1 MSDQINP
8 RQQLVSRE
16 QPAPS
21 IATSGE
27 MPMSYQINPR
37 QPVVNQELLAAYR
50 SIPSSTIGHFS
61 DRGFLRGIKPL
72 FNDIRM
78 VGHVVTV
85 KVFPPDGSILREALL
100 SSEPGDV
107 LVIEC
112 VGDEE
117 CGCWGELRTLAGL
130 IKGLAG
136 VVVSGAV
143 TDVSA
148 LRRHGLPVFCR
159 DVSAFTT
166 RGIGARGEVNQAIQV
181 GEVRVQ
187 PGDLAIGDDDGVFIL
202 DPRQAAELL
211 PELLIKEEADQ
222 RRRAEFLQRLHARP
236 A

>member
-1 MSDQINP
+1 MSDQISP
-8 RQQLVSRE
+8 RQQNLSPE
-16 QPAPS
+16 L
-21 IATSGE
+21 IA
-27 MPMSYQINPR
+27 Q
-37 QPVVNQELLAAYR
+37 YR
-50 SIPSSTIGHFS
+50 TIPSSTLGHFS

-78 VGHVVTV
+78 VGNVVTV

-100 SSEPGDV
+100 LSQPGDV

-112 VGDEE
+112 VGDAE

-148 LRRHGLPVFCR
+148 LRLHGLPVFCR
-159 DVSAFTT
+159 NVSSFTT
-166 RGIGARGEVNQAIQV
+166 RGIGAQGEVNQPIQI

-202 DPRQAAELL
+202 DAGRAAELL
-211 PELLIKEEADQ
+211 PELLIKEQSDQ
-222 RRRAEFLQRLHARP
+222 RRRTEFLQRLTQNL
-236 A
+236 

>member
-1 MSDQINP
+1 
-8 RQQLVSRE
+8 
-16 QPAPS
+16 
-21 IATSGE
+21 

-37 QPVVNQELLAAYR
+37 QQLVSAQLLDAYR
-50 SIPSSTIGHFS
+50 SISSSTIGHFS

-78 VGHVVTV
+78 VGNVVTV

-100 SSEPGDV
+100 LSEPGDV

-112 VGDEE
+112 VGDDE

-136 VVVSGAV
+136 VVVSGAA

-148 LRRHGLPVFCR
+148 LRLHGLPVFCR

-166 RGIGARGEVNQAIQV
+166 RGIGVEGEVNQPIQV

-187 PGDLAIGDDDGVFIL
+187 PGDLAIGDDDGVYIL
-202 DPRQAAELL
+202 DAGRAIELL
-211 PELLIKEEADQ
+211 PQVLTKEETDQHRRKELL
-222 RRRAEFLQRLHARP
+222 LRLDASL

>member
-1 MSDQINP
+1 MSYQINP
-8 RQQLVSRE
+8 RQQLVT
-16 QPAPS
+16 PA
-21 IATSGE
+21 
-27 MPMSYQINPR
+27 
-37 QPVVNQELLAAYR
+37 LLNAYR

-72 FNDIRM
+72 LNNIRM
-78 VGHVVTV
+78 VGTVVTV

-100 SSEPGDV
+100 LSEPGDV

-148 LRRHGLPVFCR
+148 LRRHGLPIFCR
-159 DVSAFTT
+159 DVSAYTT
-166 RGIGARGEVNQAIQV
+166 RGIGVRGEVNRSINV
-181 GEVRVQ
+181 GGVRVQ

-202 DPRQAAELL
+202 DAQRAAELL
-211 PELLIKEEADQ
+211 PELLVKEQADQ
-222 RRRAEFLQRLHARP
+222 RRRAEFLQRLDARL

>member
-1 MSDQINP
+1 
-8 RQQLVSRE
+8 
-16 QPAPS
+16 
-21 IATSGE
+21 

-37 QPVVNQELLAAYR
+37 QQLVTPALLNAYR

-72 FNDIRM
+72 LNNIRM
-78 VGHVVTV
+78 LGTVVTV

-100 SSEPGDV
+100 LSEPGDV

-148 LRRHGLPVFCR
+148 LRRHGLPIFCR
-159 DVSAFTT
+159 DVSAYTT
-166 RGIGARGEVNQAIQV
+166 RGIGARGEVNQSISV
-181 GEVRVQ
+181 GGVQVQ

-202 DPRQAAELL
+202 DARRAAELL
-211 PELLIKEEADQ
+211 PELLAKEEMDQ
-222 RRRAEFLQRLHARP
+222 QRRAEFLQRLNQRKS
-236 A
+236 

>member
-1 MSDQINP
+1 MSYRINP
-8 RQQLVSRE
+8 RQQVVS
-16 QPAPS
+16 P
-21 IATSGE
+21 
-27 MPMSYQINPR
+27 
-37 QPVVNQELLAAYR
+37 ELFDAYR
-50 SIPSSTIGHFS
+50 SVPSSTIGHFS

-72 FNDIRM
+72 FNGIRM
-78 VGHVVTV
+78 VGNVVTV

-100 SSEPGDV
+100 LSEPGDV

-148 LRRHGLPVFCR
+148 LRHHGLPVFCR
-159 DVSAFTT
+159 DVSAYTT
-166 RGIGARGEVNQAIQV
+166 RGIGERGEVNQAIQV

-187 PGDLAIGDDDGVFIL
+187 PGDLAIGDDDGVYIL
-202 DPRQAAELL
+202 DPVRAAELL
-211 PELLIKEEADQ
+211 AQLLVKEEMDQ
-222 RRRAEFLQRLHARP
+222 RRRAEFLQRLNAFKDAKP

>member
-1 MSDQINP
+1 MSEQISP
-8 RQQLVSRE
+8 RQQNLSPE
-16 QPAPS
+16 L
-21 IATSGE
+21 IA
-27 MPMSYQINPR
+27 Q
-37 QPVVNQELLAAYR
+37 YR
-50 SIPSSTIGHFS
+50 TIPSSTIGHFS
-61 DRGFLRGIKPL
+61 DHGFLRGIKPL

-78 VGHVVTV
+78 VGNVVTV

-100 SSEPGDV
+100 LSQPGDV

-148 LRRHGLPVFCR
+148 LRLHGLPVFCR
-159 DVSAFTT
+159 NVSAFTT
-166 RGIGARGEVNQAIQV
+166 RGIGAQGEVNQPIQV

-202 DPRQAAELL
+202 DAGRAAELL
-211 PELLIKEEADQ
+211 PELLIKEETDQ
-222 RRRAEFLQRLHARP
+222 LRRTELLQRLTQNL
-236 A
+236 

>member
-1 MSDQINP
+1 MSYQINP
-8 RQQLVSRE
+8 RQQLVS
-16 QPAPS
+16 P
-21 IATSGE
+21 
-27 MPMSYQINPR
+27 
-37 QPVVNQELLAAYR
+37 ELLDAYR

-72 FNDIRM
+72 FNNIRM
-78 VGHVVTV
+78 VGNVVTV

-100 SSEPGDV
+100 LSEPGDV

-148 LRRHGLPVFCR
+148 LRRHGLPMFCR
-159 DVSAFTT
+159 DVSAYTT
-166 RGIGARGEVNQAIQV
+166 RGIGAQGEVNQPIRLARFGCSRGTWPSV
-181 GEVRVQ
+181 MMTVSSSSM
-187 PGDLAIGDDDGVFIL
+187 PG
-202 DPRQAAELL
+202 
-211 PELLIKEEADQ
+211 
-222 RRRAEFLQRLHARP
+222 ARP
-236 A
+236 SCFPSSWPKRKWTSSAGPNSCRGSISERADFPS

>member
-1 MSDQINP
+1 MSYEIAD
-8 RQQLVSRE
+8 RQQLAS
-16 QPAPS
+16 P
-21 IATSGE
+21 
-27 MPMSYQINPR
+27 
-37 QPVVNQELLAAYR
+37 ELLNAYR
-50 SIPSSTIGHFS
+50 DIPSSTIGHFS

-78 VGHVVTV
+78 LGNVVTV

-100 SSEPGDV
+100 LSQPGDV

-112 VGDEE
+112 VGDNE

-143 TDVSA
+143 TDVNA

-159 DVSAFTT
+159 EISAYTT
-166 RGIGARGEVNQAIQV
+166 RGIGAQGEVNQPIHI
-181 GEVRVQ
+181 GEVRVR
-187 PGDLAIGDDDGVFIL
+187 PGDLAIGDDDGVYIL
-202 DPRQAAELL
+202 DARRAVQLL
-211 PELLIKEEADQ
+211 PELLAKEETDQ
-222 RRRAEFLQRLHARP
+222 HRCAQLLLRLDARL

>member
-1 MSDQINP
+1 MSDHISP
-8 RQQLVSRE
+8 RQQHLSPE
-16 QPAPS
+16 L
-21 IATSGE
+21 IA
-27 MPMSYQINPR
+27 Q
-37 QPVVNQELLAAYR
+37 YR
-50 SIPSSTIGHFS
+50 TIPSSTLGHFS
-61 DRGFLRGIKPL
+61 DHGFLRGIKPL

-78 VGHVVTV
+78 VGNVVTV
-85 KVFPPDGSILREALL
+85 KVFPPDGSILREAQLL
-100 SSEPGDV
+100 SQPGDV

-148 LRRHGLPVFCR
+148 LRLHGLPVFCR
-159 DVSAFTT
+159 NVSSFTT
-166 RGIGARGEVNQAIQV
+166 RGIGAQGEVNQPIQV

-202 DPRQAAELL
+202 DAGRAAELL
-211 PELLIKEEADQ
+211 PELLAKEETDQ
-222 RRRAEFLQRLHARP
+222 RRRTEFLKRLEALRS
-236 A
+236 